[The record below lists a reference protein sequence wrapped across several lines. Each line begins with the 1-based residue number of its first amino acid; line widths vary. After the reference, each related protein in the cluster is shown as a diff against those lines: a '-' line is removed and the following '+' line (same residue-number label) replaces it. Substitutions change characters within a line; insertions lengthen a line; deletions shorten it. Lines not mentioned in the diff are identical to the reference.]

1 MNRHFQSIYF
11 PTLTHRHSHRHF
23 HKHSRRALA
32 LILLAAFLVFFVT
45 PVQAQEAP
53 TTTSTPLVLTLDVSG
68 MITAGTTAHIAR
80 AVEEANARNADA
92 LVLLLDTPGG
102 LVDATLDIIS
112 SLSASEVPV
121 ITYVTPQGAIAASA
135 GAFILLG
142 GHITAMSPGTTTGA
156 AMPVTLS
163 PDEEGTQVADDKTV
177 LFLAGHIRSIAE
189 TNGRPGDIAERFVTE
204 NLTLSS
210 REALELGVA
219 DYIEPNL
226 TALLET
232 IHGTTAPLQS
242 GPVTMNTRNAQVES
256 LERSLT
262 EKITHLISNPQITFV
277 LLLIGVYGLIIGLNN
292 PATFVPEVLG
302 AICLVLALFGLGM
315 FEINLFAVIMIVLG
329 IGLLVAEALTPTY
342 GVLGTGGVISLVVGI
357 IYLPVEPLVT
367 SRWLVQFRLMAVGI
381 GVVGSIFLVIL
392 LVGLTRLRKLPARQG
407 SNEFSQA
414 TGTVKA
420 DLNPEGFIQIQ
431 GELWRAKSTD
441 GSHIPKGTPVRVVE
455 RKQLLCLVEP
465 IRTKAEG
472 SSDSPS

>member
-1 MNRHFQSIYF
+1 MKFGRR
-11 PTLTHRHSHRHF
+11 TLTLF
-23 HKHSRRALA
+23 
-32 LILLAAFLVFFVT
+32 LLATLIVFFIT
-45 PVQAQEAP
+45 PVQAQEE
-53 TTTSTPLVLTLDVSG
+53 TSPGAPLVLTLDVAD

-80 AVEEANARNADA
+80 AVEEANARNAEA

-156 AMPVTLS
+156 AMPVTMS
-163 PDEEGTQVADDKTV
+163 PSEEGTQTADDKTI

-189 TNGRPGDIAERFVTE
+189 TNGRPGDVAERFVTE

-226 TALLET
+226 TSLLET
-232 IHGTTAPLQS
+232 IHGTIAQLQS
-242 GPVTMNTRNAQVES
+242 GPVTLNTRNAQVEA
-256 LERSLT
+256 LDRSLT
-262 EKITHLISNPQITFV
+262 ERITHLISNPQLTFI
-277 LLLIGVYGLIIGLNN
+277 LLLVGVYGLILGLSN

-315 FEINLFAVIMIVLG
+315 FEINLFAIIMIVLG
-329 IGLLVAEALTPTY
+329 LGLLVAEALTPTY

-367 SRWLVQFRLMAVGI
+367 SRWLVQFRLMAIGV
-381 GVVGSIFLVIL
+381 GVVGSVFLVIL
-392 LVGLTRLRKLPARQG
+392 LAGIARLRKLPARQG
-407 SNEFSQA
+407 SSEFA
-414 TGTVKA
+414 LDTGIVVETI
-420 DLNPEGFIQIQ
+420 DPEGYIQIQ
-431 GELWRAKSTD
+431 GELWKAISADKELIT
-441 GSHIPKGTPVRVVE
+441 IGTPVRIVE
-455 RKQLLCLVEP
+455 RKSMMCFVKPLKEP
-465 IRTKAEG
+465 QVK
-472 SSDSPS
+472 

>member
-1 MNRHFQSIYF
+1 MNRNLHL
-11 PTLTHRHSHRHF
+11 TLYHTLY
-23 HKHSRRALA
+23 HKHARRALA
-32 LILLAAFLVFFVT
+32 ILLLASLLVFFIT
-45 PVQAQEAP
+45 PVQAQEEPAP
-53 TTTSTPLVLTLDVSG
+53 GAPLVLTLDVSG
-68 MITAGTTAHIAR
+68 MITAGTKAHIQR

-121 ITYVTPQGAIAASA
+121 ITFVTPQGAIAASA

-142 GHITAMSPGTTTGA
+142 GHVTAMSPGTTTGA

-232 IHGTTAPLQS
+232 IHGTRVELH
-242 GPVTMNTRNAQVES
+242 GETMTLNTRNARVEG

-262 EKITHLISNPQITFV
+262 ERITHLISNPQITFV
-277 LLLIGVYGLIIGLNN
+277 LLLVGVYGLIIGLNN

-342 GVLGTGGVISLVVGI
+342 GVLGTGGVLSLVVGI

-367 SRWLVQFRLMAVGI
+367 SRWLVQFRLMAI
-381 GVVGSIFLVIL
+381 GVGVVSSIFLVIL
-392 LVGLTRLRKLPARQG
+392 LAGIARLRKLPARQG
-407 SNEFSQA
+407 SNEFAQA
-414 TGTVKA
+414 IGTVTD
-420 DLNPEGFIQIQ
+420 DLNPEGYILVQ
-431 GELWRAKSTD
+431 GELWRAISIDHTPL
-441 GSHIPKGTPVRVVE
+441 SKGTQVRVVE
-455 RKQLLCLVEP
+455 RNQMVCQVKPVDADESGP
-465 IRTKAEG
+465 PG
-472 SSDSPS
+472 PSPAVK

>member
-1 MNRHFQSIYF
+1 MNRHFQRNYF
-11 PTLTHRHSHRHF
+11 PTLTHRHS
-23 HKHSRRALA
+23 RRALA
-32 LILLAAFLVFFVT
+32 LLLLASFLVFFIT
-45 PVQAQEAP
+45 PVRAQEAP
-53 TTTSTPLVLTLDVSG
+53 TTTGTPLVLTLDVTG

-80 AVEEANARNADA
+80 AVEESNTRKANA

-156 AMPVTLS
+156 AMPVTLT
-163 PDEEGTQVADDKTV
+163 PGEEGTQTADDKTI

-226 TALLET
+226 TSLLET
-232 IHGTTAPLQS
+232 IHGTTAQLQR
-242 GPVTMNTRNAQVES
+242 GPVTLNTQNAQVEA
-256 LERSLT
+256 LDRTLT

-367 SRWLVQFRLMAVGI
+367 SRWLVQFRLMAIGV
-381 GVVGSIFLVIL
+381 GVVGSVFLVIL
-392 LVGLTRLRKLPARQG
+392 LAGLARLRKLPARQG
-407 SNEFSQA
+407 SNEFDHA
-414 TGTVKA
+414 IGTVMD
-420 DLNPEGFIQIQ
+420 DLDPEGFIMIQ
-431 GELWRAKSTD
+431 GELWRAKSAD
-441 GSHIPKGTPVRVVE
+441 GGRIPKDTPVRVVE
-455 RKQLLCLVEP
+455 RKHMLCLVIPMGKGTEGHP
-465 IRTKAEG
+465 HLPPTK
-472 SSDSPS
+472 